1 MLPGRMWK
9 VEPEILALSGFTSA
23 WWTLYGVLRTCFKEL
38 CMWSCFAKR
47 FTRTAP
53 NSTDGAEEQKNGI
66 IFELFELLDH
76 C

>member
-1 MLPGRMWK
+1 MWK

-23 WWTLYGVLRTCFKEL
+23 WWTLYGVLRACFKEL

-53 NSTDGAEEQKNGI
+53 NSTDGAEEQKKGHH
-66 IFELFELLDH
+66 F
-76 C
+76 